1 MPGSCQGV
9 VKELSGGCLGIV
21 RELSGEHQGVGRGL
35 SLGRFKKCQEILEMT
50 GDSGN
55 VRRCHTYDV
64 TEDVTQD
71 VG

>member
-1 MPGSCQGV
+1 M
-9 VKELSGGCLGIV
+9 SGGCLGIV
-21 RELSGEHQGVGRGL
+21 RGLSGDCQGIVRGLSGDHQGVGRGL
-35 SLGRFKKCQEILEMT
+35 SPGRLKKCQEILEMT